1 MPQENSNKI
10 IETLADM
17 NEAIGNRFDRV
28 DKQFAE
34 VNGRL
39 DRMDQQLVEIRG
51 RLDRLEQ
58 RIGGLEERVAGVEHR
73 LERIENILL
82 EDIQRRVEIL
92 EQKAD
97 INR

>member
-1 MPQENSNKI
+1 MPQENNKI

-28 DKQFAE
+28 DEQFTD
-34 VNGRL
+34 L
-39 DRMDQQLVEIRG
+39 RG
-51 RLDRLEQ
+51 RIDRVEQ
-58 RIGGLEERVAGVEHR
+58 RVGGVEQR
-73 LERIENILL
+73 LERMENILL

-92 EQKAD
+92 EQKVD